1 MTTINK
7 DNFFYCEFCDKK
19 LSSKRNCIRHMD
31 TCKIKKQNFEKDFHH
46 IQNENR
52 SLKQSLNEKDE
63 ENKLLKQLLNEK
75 DEQIKLLKS
84 LLENKSSNTTII
96 NNNYKTNSNSNNSIN
111 TVNNIVNSKISSL
124 EPIDFE
130 EMKQMFEEKF
140 SAKYIDKGIEG
151 LANFLCEVPCN
162 NKIITTDFSRKLVK
176 YKNSENQVIDDPK
189 ANILLKTAIKQN
201 ADTIIDKAEDRYQ
214 YWRQQIKDAREDDV
228 EPDETDIKN
237 RNHTKNLKT
246 IATKA
251 KNDMPVKLEEATNVI
266 LMKGMEN
273 KNNIAGAIE

>member
-1 MTTINK
+1 MSNLEEK
-7 DNFFYCEFCDKK
+7 DDACLICSYCNKK
-19 LSSKRNCIRHMD
+19 LSTKSSCIRHMKI
-31 TCKIKKQNFEKDFHH
+31 CKLKRFEF
-46 IQNENR
+46 E
-52 SLKQSLNEKDE
+52 E
-63 ENKLLKQLLNEK
+63 ENKLLRQILNEK

-84 LLENKSSNTTII
+84 LLENKSSSNTTII
-96 NNNYKTNSNSNNSIN
+96 NNNYKTNSNSTNSIN
-111 TVNNIVNSKISSL
+111 TINNIMNSKISNL
-124 EPIDFE
+124 EPINFE

-151 LANFLCEVPCN
+151 LANFLCDVPCN

-176 YKNSENQVIDDPK
+176 YKNAENQVVDDPK

-214 YWRQQIKDAREDDV
+214 YWKQQIKDAREDDI
-228 EPDETDIKN
+228 EPDETDIKH

-246 IATKA
+246 IASKA
-251 KNDMPVKLEEATNVI
+251 KNDIPVKLEEATNVI

-273 KNNIAGAIE
+273 KINIAGAIE

>member
-1 MTTINK
+1 MNK
-7 DNFFYCEFCDKK
+7 GNVSFYCEFCEKN
-19 LSSKRNCIRHMD
+19 LSSKQSYSRHSS
-31 TCKIKKQNFEKDFHH
+31 TCKIKKQNFENDFYK
-46 IQNENR
+46 IQ
-52 SLKQSLNEKDE
+52 E
-63 ENKLLKQLLNEK
+63 ENKLLKQTIKEK
-75 DEQIKLLKS
+75 EEQIKLLERLVESKNS
-84 LLENKSSNTTII
+84 TTII